1 MLDSKQQQGSE
12 QQGIEHSFNSP
23 LVCAKRGCKAI
34 TESGGASEQP
44 PSGFSF

>member
-23 LVCAKRGCKAI
+23 LVCAKRGCKA
-34 TESGGASEQP
+34 TLPLTGRPWPLTQ
-44 PSGFSF
+44 